1 VLPIRP
7 PALLAGPSGSGKS
20 SALEAYEALARLCG
34 GADLTDVFGTAGG
47 ERRPAC
53 RSRPNAGCGSRAT
66 GW

>member
-1 VLPIRP
+1 MLPIRP

-47 ERRPAC
+47 GAAAC
-53 RSRPNAGCGSRAT
+53 VPQQAETRAADR
-66 GW
+66 G